1 MELINMEPQ
10 FIFNTII
17 FIIVLNFLLERWLD
31 WLNDKNSS
39 SSMPNELKGI
49 YDEENYTKQ
58 RAYDKVKSNFSIIS
72 SSFSFILILLMLFFN
87 GFVFVDELAKSYTEN
102 KILLPLVFFA
112 ILMLASDILTTPF
125 SFYSTFV
132 IEEKF
137 GFNRTTIKTYILD
150 KIKGALISVII
161 GGGLMALFIWFYNY
175 SGELFWLWT
184 WGVFAAFMILITMF
198 YASVIVPLFNKLT
211 PLADGDLKDEITEY
225 CNKVDFKLDNL
236 FIMDGSKRSSKANAF
251 FSGLGAKKR
260 IVLYDTLANDYTK
273 EEITAVL
280 AHEIGHYKKK
290 HTLTS
295 MLVSILQVGLMLF
308 VLSLVINRPE
318 FSLALG
324 LKEKSFHVSLLV
336 FSLLYSPLSM
346 LIGVT
351 MNIISRKN
359 EYEADNYAKSTYNA
373 EPLVSSLKKLSVDS
387 LSNLTP
393 HPYYVFVNYS
403 HPTLLQRIKA
413 LSN

>member
-1 MELINMEPQ
+1 MEPQ

>member
-1 MELINMEPQ
+1 MNPTT
-10 FIFNTII
+10 IFHII
-17 FIIVLNFLLERWLD
+17 IIIIVLNFILERWLS

-39 SSMPNELKGI
+39 DNLPDELKGI
-49 YDEENYTKQ
+49 YDQEKYAKQ
-58 RAYDKVKSNFSIIS
+58 RAYDKVKDRFSIIS
-72 SSFSFILILLMLFFN
+72 STFSFILILLMLFFK
-87 GFVFVDELAKSYTEN
+87 GFAFIDELAKTFTEN
-102 KILLPLVFFA
+102 VILLPLVFFA
-112 ILMLASDILTTPF
+112 ILMVASDILNVPF
-125 SFYSTFV
+125 SLYSTFV

-137 GFNRTTIKTYILD
+137 GFNRTTVKTYILD
-150 KIKGALISVII
+150 KIKGALIGTVL

-175 SGELFWLWT
+175 TGDLFWLWT
-184 WGVFAAFMILITMF
+184 WGAFAVFMILITMF

-211 PLADGDLKDEITEY
+211 PLEDGELKEEITSY
-225 CNKVDFKLDNL
+225 CKKVGFKLDNL
-236 FIMDGSKRSSKANAF
+236 FVMDGSKRSSKANAF
-251 FSGLGAKKR
+251 FSGLGSKKR
-260 IVLYDTLANDYTK
+260 IVLYDTLANEYSK

-290 HTLTS
+290 HTLTTII
-295 MLVSILQVGLMLF
+295 VSILQIGLMLF
-308 VLSLVINRPE
+308 VLSLVINMPE

-324 LKEKSFHVSLLV
+324 VKEKSFHISLLV

-351 MNIISRKN
+351 MNVISRKN
-359 EYEADNYAKSTYNA
+359 EYEADNYAKTTYNA

-413 LSN
+413 LYE

>member
-39 SSMPNELKGI
+39 SSMPKELKGI

-102 KILLPLVFFA
+102 KILLSLVFFA

-125 SFYSTFV
+125 SLYSTFV

>member
-1 MELINMEPQ
+1 MNPQ
-10 FIFNTII
+10 TIFYII
-17 FIIVLNFLLERWLD
+17 ITIIVLNFILERWLS

-39 SSMPNELKGI
+39 DTLPDELKGI
-49 YDEENYTKQ
+49 YDEEKYAKQ
-58 RAYDKVKSNFSIIS
+58 RAYDKVKDRFSIIS
-72 SSFSFILILLMLFFN
+72 STFSFILILLMLFFK
-87 GFVFVDELAKSYTEN
+87 GFAFIDELAKTFTEN
-102 KILLPLVFFA
+102 VILLPLVFFG
-112 ILMLASDILTTPF
+112 ILMIASDILNMPF
-125 SFYSTFV
+125 SLYSTFV

-137 GFNRTTIKTYILD
+137 GFNRTTVKTYILD
-150 KIKGALISVII
+150 KIKGALIGTVL

-175 SGELFWLWT
+175 TGDLFWLWT
-184 WGVFAAFMILITMF
+184 WGAFAVFMILITMF

-211 PLADGDLKDEITEY
+211 PLEDGELKEEITSY
-225 CNKVDFKLDNL
+225 CKKVGFKLDNL
-236 FIMDGSKRSSKANAF
+236 FVMDGSKRSSKANAF
-251 FSGLGAKKR
+251 FSGLGSKKR
-260 IVLYDTLANDYTK
+260 IVLYDTLANEYSK

-290 HTLTS
+290 HTLTTII
-295 MLVSILQVGLMLF
+295 VSILQIGLMLF
-308 VLSLVINRPE
+308 VLSLVINMPE

-324 LKEKSFHVSLLV
+324 VKEKSFHISLLV

-351 MNIISRKN
+351 MNVISRKN
-359 EYEADNYAKSTYNA
+359 EYEADNYAKTTYNA

-413 LSN
+413 LYE